1 MARPLYR
8 LPDERKPQLQQGH
21 AGLWFDK
28 FCDQWQPEWKMAP
41 DKLKWIEQT
50 ASQVVGNRDQIKESA
65 RRLMKLTRMLG
76 GRAEVY
82 ATESRF
88 VTGLGRSHPVENG
101 FAWHPTL
108 GTPFLPGSS
117 VKGMVGAWAKAEQ
130 GGQEDRERIL
140 GSLGQVGIVRFL
152 DAVPVGPV
160 SLEADVMTPHYGGW
174 TPKDPPGDWRSPTP
188 IPFLTT
194 ALGTQFVFGIVPTS
208 TTQDGDLDTVSDW
221 LSNALKWA
229 GAGAK
234 TAVGYGRMKRDE
246 QGEQELARDC
256 EEREARAREKVAKA
270 RRREMRKAQLAA
282 MHPVVRDI
290 YQKLDNRQD
299 KGMSEVVAVFRWI
312 SDDCWQGDDKLVAA
326 KWLRD
331 EMQSANQWKEVSA
344 KKRPEKDW
352 NHQRTLVVMEWLK

>member
-1 MARPLYR
+1 MNATAKL
-8 LPDERKPQLQQGH
+8 EWIQET
-21 AGLWFDK
+21 AG
-28 FCDQWQPEWKMAP
+28 
-41 DKLKWIEQT
+41 
-50 ASQVVGNRDQIKESA
+50 QVVGIRDHIQESA
-65 RRLMKLTRMLG
+65 WRLMKLTRMLD
-76 GRAEVY
+76 GRTQVY

-117 VKGMVGAWAKAEQ
+117 VKGMVRAWAKAEQ
-130 GGQEDRERIL
+130 EDQGDWKRIL
-140 GSLGQVGIVRFL
+140 GSQKQVGSVRFL

-174 TPKDPPGDWRSPTP
+174 TCEDPPGDWRSPTP

-194 ALGTQFVFGIVPTS
+194 ALGTRFVFGIVPTS
-208 TTQDGDLDTVSDW
+208 ATQDGDLDTVSGW
-221 LSNALKWA
+221 LDKALKWA

-246 QGEQELARDC
+246 QGERELARDC
-256 EEREARAREKVAKA
+256 EKREARARERVARA
-270 RRREMRKAQLAA
+270 RRRELRKAQLAA
-282 MHPVVRDI
+282 MHPVVREI
-290 YQKLDNRQD
+290 HEKLDGRQD
-299 KGMSEVVAVFRWI
+299 KGMSEVVAVFQWI
-312 SDDCWQGDDKLVAA
+312 RGDHWQGDDKMVAA

-331 EMQSANQWKEVSA
+331 EMQSANQWKEVST

>member
-1 MARPLYR
+1 MNRPLYR
-8 LPDERKPQLQQGH
+8 LPDGLEPQLRQGH

-28 FCDQWQPEWKMAP
+28 FCDQWQPEWDAP

-50 ASQVVGNRDQIKESA
+50 AGEMVGIPAHIRESA
-65 RRLMKLTRMLG
+65 HRLMRLARALG
-76 GRAEVY
+76 GRAQVY

-101 FAWHPTL
+101 FVWHPTL

-117 VKGMVGAWAKAEQ
+117 VKGMVGAWAKAEHE
-130 GGQEDRERIL
+130 GQEDRERIL
-140 GSLGQVGIVRFL
+140 GSLGQVGSVRFL

-174 TPKDPPGDWRSPTP
+174 TPEDPPGDWCSPKP

-194 ALGTQFVFGIVPTS
+194 APRTQFVFGIVPTS
-208 TTQDGDLDTVSDW
+208 ATQDGDLDTVSDW
-221 LSNALKWA
+221 LGNALEWA

-246 QGEQELARDC
+246 QGERELARDC
-256 EEREARAREKVAKA
+256 EEREARAREQVAKA
-270 RRREMRKAQLAA
+270 RRQELREAQLAA

-290 YQKLDNRQD
+290 HEKLDGRQD
-299 KGMSEVVAVFRWI
+299 KSMSEIVALFQWI
-312 SDDCWQGDDKLVAA
+312 QDGDWQGDDKIVAA
-326 KWLRD
+326 KCLRE
-331 EMQSANQWKEVSA
+331 EMQSKNQWKETSA
-344 KKRPEKDW
+344 KKQPKKDK
-352 NHQRTLVVMEWLK
+352 NYQRTLVVMEWLK